1 MFILRR
7 STCDRPASS
16 SGLKTRHH
24 RSLKTG
30 LRGRWQA
37 DGSGSARLPVA
48 AGARQHGLGFEISMA
63 RAVLSTA
70 PLPPV
75 IRPTQASSVI
85 VQLPTDAS
93 DRTVFGSESGPF
105 RVRGWCADVLLLLH
119 VPLHAI
125 STRSPHHLHHGKCV
139 YTLVLIENS
148 GGVASAIAAALPTAI
163 GGIPTKVRGAVSAL
177 LAIEAGWLA
186 WADNQCGNIEAFINS
201 TWLSIGINNPW
212 VKRGAD
218 ITTLM
223 RAIFRP
229 VRRLTSSGSNAT
241 HRMRACL
248 AA

>member
-1 MFILRR
+1 MPTSSKRPRMFILRR

-75 IRPTQASSVI
+75 IRPTQASSNSRSYRR
-85 VQLPTDAS
+85 S
-93 DRTVFGSESGPF
+93 DRTRAPEASSGPIQGA
-105 RVRGWCADVLLLLH
+105 RVVCGRAPIAARASPRDLH
-119 VPLHAI
+119 TI
-125 STRSPHHLHHGKCV
+125 STPSPSRQV
-139 YTLVLIENS
+139 RIYVSSYRNS

-163 GGIPTKVRGAVSAL
+163 GGIPTKVLGAVSAL

-186 WADNQCGNIEAFINS
+186 
-201 TWLSIGINNPW
+201 
-212 VKRGAD
+212 
-218 ITTLM
+218 
-223 RAIFRP
+223 
-229 VRRLTSSGSNAT
+229 
-241 HRMRACL
+241 
-248 AA
+248 